1 MSTVPA
7 NGERTSPADFRTLV
21 SAAELAD
28 ILGRDDVVVLDAR
41 FTLDDESWG
50 ARAYAEGHIPTARF
64 ADLATDLA
72 GPIVPGITGRRP
84 FPDPADFATRVGR
97 WGIDNGTQVI
107 AYDAEG
113 GLMAAS
119 RVWLMLRWLGHDR
132 VAVLDGGLNAWIQAG
147 GELTTEVVARPER
160 AFTAHLRPHLLADVT
175 EVDAVRVLEPTRVF
189 DSRGAEGYHGRGVY
203 HDPVRGHIAKAGLAD
218 RAQTMDASG
227 RLRSPDELRTHYREL
242 IGDLEATDVIFYC
255 GSGVTA
261 AQNVLAMEHAGLPGS
276 RMYVGSWSEWI
287 TDPNRE
293 IEI

>member
-1 MSTVPA
+1 MNPVPPQA
-7 NGERTSPADFRTLV
+7 ELTAPRDFRTLIG
-21 SAAELAD
+21 AADLAA
-28 ILGRDDVVVLDAR
+28 ILGDDDVVVLDAR
-41 FTLDDESWG
+41 FTLEDEEWG
-50 ARAYAEGHIPTARF
+50 ARAYAEGHIPTAQQ
-64 ADLATDLA
+64 ADLARDLA
-72 GPIVPGITGRRP
+72 GPIIPGVTGRRP
-84 FPDPADFATRVGR
+84 FPDPDDFIRRLGR
-97 WGIDNGTQVI
+97 WGIDNSTQVI

-132 VAVLDGGLNAWIQAG
+132 VAVLDGGLRAWVDAG
-147 GELTTEVVARPER
+147 GALTTEVSTRPER
-160 AFTAHLRPHLLADVT
+160 AFTASLRPRLLADVH

-203 HDPVRGHIAKAGLAD
+203 HDPVRGHIARAGLAD

-227 RLRSPDELRTHYREL
+227 HLRTPDELRAHYRDL
-242 IGDLEATDVIFYC
+242 IGDLDPHDVIFYC

-293 IEI
+293 IEA